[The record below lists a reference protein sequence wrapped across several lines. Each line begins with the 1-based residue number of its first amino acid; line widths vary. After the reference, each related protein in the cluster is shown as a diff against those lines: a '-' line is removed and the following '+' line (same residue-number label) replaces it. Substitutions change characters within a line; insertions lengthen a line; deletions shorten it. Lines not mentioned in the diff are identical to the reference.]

1 MKKILVLG
9 LNFDQL
15 PYIKVLKNLNYI
27 IVGVDR
33 NQNSPGSKYCNFFLN
48 SSYTNIRAINLF
60 LKEINFSKK
69 DLIFTAA
76 SQTAF
81 ISLSKISKK
90 WCIKFLSI
98 KTVTS
103 CIDKKKMNDLLQR
116 FDIPIA
122 KTIYVKDFT
131 GIRVDKKKIYYL
143 KSDYGKSPKYCFR
156 IKNAKFPILPQK
168 DDFFKRYFLLQEKFS
183 GTHYRANVIRGNFF
197 IFKKIKNKNIPIL
210 SFDFHSDEIK
220 KKLKN
225 FLSSLELKKFLIKFD
240 IIVNKK
246 IWCVIDIGFDPP
258 KRLENILIYKK
269 INFYKAYVYNWIDKK
284 NLFENIKTNSF
295 ANLEISIKKN
305 GNTTIVNRKSN
316 FENSC
321 N

>member
-1 MKKILVLG
+1 M
-9 LNFDQL
+9 
-15 PYIKVLKNLNYI
+15 
-27 IVGVDR
+27 
-33 NQNSPGSKYCNFFLN
+33 
-48 SSYTNIRAINLF
+48 
-60 LKEINFSKK
+60 
-69 DLIFTAA
+69 
-76 SQTAF
+76 
-81 ISLSKISKK
+81 
-90 WCIKFLSI
+90 
-98 KTVTS
+98 
-103 CIDKKKMNDLLQR
+103 
-116 FDIPIA
+116 
-122 KTIYVKDFT
+122 
-131 GIRVDKKKIYYL
+131 
-143 KSDYGKSPKYCFR
+143 
-156 IKNAKFPILPQK
+156 
-168 DDFFKRYFLLQEKFS
+168 QEKFS